1 VVSYGLQWVMRM
13 LLGVFSVNENKGQE
27 EAPWEIKKILWGVL
41 HDASAVP
48 VEVFALLFGR

>member
-1 VVSYGLQWVMRM
+1 MVSYGLQWVMRM

-41 HDASAVP
+41 HDALAVP
-48 VEVFALLFGR
+48 VDVLALLFGR